1 MNAKQKIIL
10 ACVAGLLCI
19 GVAWYLFSVPSTGPT
34 DSSRVEKRLDD
45 TAREQ
50 QKAADSIEAVSRGL
64 EDSTDRAAD
73 IDAGL
78 GQDQGRVESIQ
89 DRNAELETGID
100 SITERNRTALER
112 LDEAEAGNEDAARSV
127 ADAAA
132 AVDSCGE
139 LARRS
144 AEILGRY
151 QDGVSEE
158 RESPRENREAS
169 EKQD

>member
-1 MNAKQKIIL
+1 MDAKQKIIL
-10 ACVAGLLCI
+10 ACLVGLLCA

-34 DSSRVEKRLDD
+34 DSYHVEDGFDR
-45 TAREQ
+45 TAAEQ
-50 QKAADSIEAVSRGL
+50 QKAADSIDAVSRGL
-64 EDSTDRAAD
+64 EESTGCATDIGTGIEADQRRAD
-73 IDAGL
+73 
-78 GQDQGRVESIQ
+78 SIQ
-89 DRNAELETGID
+89 SRNAEIETGID
-100 SITERNRTALER
+100 SITERNRAALER
-112 LDEAEAGNEDAARSV
+112 LGEAEARNT
-127 ADAAA
+127 DAAA
-132 AVDSCGE
+132 AVVSCGE

>member
-10 ACVAGLLCI
+10 ACLAGLLSA

-73 IDAGL
+73 VDAGL

-89 DRNAELETGID
+89 DRNAELGAGLD
-100 SITERNRTALER
+100 RLAERNSVALER
-112 LDEAEAGNEDAARSV
+112 LDEAETGNQDAERSV

-132 AVDSCGE
+132 AVDSCRE

-151 QDGVSEE
+151 QGGVSEE
-158 RESPRENREAS
+158 RESPRENRATP